1 MLVYPSFFRIFVLP
15 MKRRQGIITLL
26 AFAVAFSF
34 FQFAYPYHLIRREQ
48 QNLFLFDGDYI
59 GQTYRGTGW
68 LARFVSDF
76 LEQFFHLPV
85 AGPLIVAML
94 LMGIGVVTY
103 RICRHFLGRWPS
115 LSVAALLYIWSF
127 LRETGNLYTTRY
139 TVVVL
144 GFLSLVLLAL
154 QCRKAWLRPIA
165 AVALLAFGAWALGA
179 PVHKHYGKPWSV
191 PKFAY
196 ERLIGLDA
204 EAARER
210 WDKVLKLSEKDLYM
224 VEASYF
230 YNLARAMR
238 GELGDRL
245 FDHSQHG
252 DATLLLRVGTDRTT
266 FTNCV
271 AGEAW
276 FQLGQMT
283 IAEQSAIIS
292 LQASPKHTGARYIV
306 RLARVNLIS
315 GEDAAAQK
323 YLNLLSTT
331 LFYRRWA
338 LDRMP
343 GRQDGQ
349 IRAQLVQAR
358 ANLPRKDFVHNS
370 TQTRELLLSLLE
382 ANPSNTLARDYL
394 LCHDLLTYDLDTFI
408 QDYMPDRIP
417 ARNYQEAVLIW
428 LSQHDRLN
436 PQEVARFG
444 VDVSQVDRM
453 GRFGRSPD
461 RYRNTYWYYYMD
473 ALLSE
478 DTP

>member
-1 MLVYPSFFRIFVLP
+1 M
-15 MKRRQGIITLL
+15 
-26 AFAVAFSF
+26 
-34 FQFAYPYHLIRREQ
+34 
-48 QNLFLFDGDYI
+48 
-59 GQTYRGTGW
+59 
-68 LARFVSDF
+68 
-76 LEQFFHLPV
+76 
-85 AGPLIVAML
+85 
-94 LMGIGVVTY
+94 
-103 RICRHFLGRWPS
+103 
-115 LSVAALLYIWSF
+115 AALLFAWSF

-144 GFLSLVLLAL
+144 GFLALVLLAL
-154 QCRKAWLRPIA
+154 QCRRTWLRPLVA
-165 AVALLAFGAWALGA
+165 AALLAFGAWALGS

-191 PKFAY
+191 PKFEY

-210 WDKVLKLSEKDLYM
+210 WDQVLRLSRKDLHM

-230 YNLARAMR
+230 YNLACAMR

-245 FDHSQHG
+245 FQHSQNG
-252 DATLLLRVGTDRTT
+252 EATLLMRVGTDRTT
-266 FTNCV
+266 FSNCV

-323 YLNLLSTT
+323 YLDLLGKT

-338 LDRMP
+338 LRMMP
-343 GRQDGQ
+343 ERQDAEVRGQ
-349 IRAQLVQAR
+349 LAQAR
-358 ANLPRKDFVHNS
+358 ARLPRTDFVHDATRN
-370 TQTRELLLSLLE
+370 RELLLNLLE
-382 ANPSNTLARDYL
+382 ADPSNTLARHYL
-394 LCHDLLTYDLDTFI
+394 LCHDLLTYDLETVM
-408 QDYMPDRIP
+408 QDYLPDRVP
-417 ARNYQEAVLIW
+417 GRSYQEAVLIW

-436 PQEVARFG
+436 PQEVARYG

-453 GRFGRSPD
+453 ARFSRNPD
-461 RYRNTYWYYYMD
+461 KYRKTYWYYYMD

-478 DTP
+478 DEP

>member
-1 MLVYPSFFRIFVLP
+1 MEKKNRFLS
-15 MKRRQGIITLL
+15 LL
-26 AFAVAFSF
+26 YFLAAFAF
-34 FQFAYPYHLIRREQ
+34 FQFAYPYHLVRREQ
-48 QNLFLFDGDYI
+48 MTLFLYDWDYI
-59 GQTYRGTGW
+59 AQTYRGVGW
-68 LARFVSDF
+68 LSRFASDF

-85 AGPLIVAML
+85 AGPLAVAL
-94 LMGIGVVTY
+94 LLTGIGAAAY
-103 RICRHFLGRWPS
+103 GICRHFLGRWPS
-115 LSVAALLYIWSF
+115 LAVAALLFAWSF

-144 GFLSLVLLAL
+144 GFLALVLLAL
-154 QCRKAWLRPIA
+154 QCRRTWLRPLA
-165 AVALLAFGAWALGA
+165 AAALLAFGAWALGS

-191 PKFAY
+191 PKFEY

-210 WDKVLKLSEKDLYM
+210 WDQVLRLSRKDLHM

-230 YNLARAMR
+230 YNLACAMR

-245 FDHSQHG
+245 FQHSQNG
-252 DATLLLRVGTDRTT
+252 EATLLMRVGTDRTT
-266 FTNCV
+266 FSNCV

-323 YLNLLSTT
+323 YLDLLGKT

-338 LDRMP
+338 LRMMP
-343 GRQDGQ
+343 ERQDAEVRGQ
-349 IRAQLVQAR
+349 LAQAR
-358 ANLPRKDFVHNS
+358 ARLPRTDFVHDATRN
-370 TQTRELLLSLLE
+370 RELLLNLLE
-382 ANPSNTLARDYL
+382 ADPSNTLARHYL
-394 LCHDLLTYDLDTFI
+394 LCHDLLTYDLETFM
-408 QDYMPDRIP
+408 QDYLPDRVP
-417 ARNYQEAVLIW
+417 GRSYQEAVLIW

-436 PQEVARFG
+436 PQEVARYG

-453 GRFGRSPD
+453 ARFSRNPD
-461 RYRNTYWYYYMD
+461 KYRKTYWYYYMD

-478 DTP
+478 DEP